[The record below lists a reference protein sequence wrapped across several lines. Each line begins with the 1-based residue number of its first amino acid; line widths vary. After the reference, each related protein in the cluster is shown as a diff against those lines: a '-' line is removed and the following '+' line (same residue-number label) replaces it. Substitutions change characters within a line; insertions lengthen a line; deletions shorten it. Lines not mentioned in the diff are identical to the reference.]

1 MWSDNLLHKIAS
13 IESNV
18 KRLDDELMPAP
29 TTPFTYE
36 VTKKTSV
43 VFVLIPSW
51 SIRGPPYNLA
61 RLSALAEVN
70 GYRTTSIDVNI
81 VAHTDHVNWGLDYDP
96 WHTNR
101 DWKWIHPNYQT
112 EIHPHLEKHLLNC
125 FEQIKELRP
134 TVVGFTQYYC
144 NELPMDWLVKKIRA
158 ELPEIVIVVGGVNI
172 IANIWNEQQLLAK
185 PYDYTVAG
193 EGENLLLKILD
204 EVENNVPRHGHK
216 LLIEKGEVRSSL
228 DNMPASNYRDYD
240 FDLYVSRGIDIE
252 ISRGCIAKCV
262 FCNETHYWKF
272 RERSGLAL
280 VDEIVQLYH
289 TYKVTAL
296 NFVDSLV
303 NGDLKQLLIF
313 ANGLI
318 DNNVKVVWNGLAR
331 CDKRMDLQYLQTLK
345 DSGCYGFGLGIE
357 SGSDKVLKD
366 INKKI
371 TVADV
376 LANVADSSTVGMR
389 HTGLWFVGFPT
400 ESAYNYYETLVLNWN
415 LLPSGTMAC
424 VSVNMFWFDTN
435 AIVTQDTERFD
446 LIDVCYLGN
455 SICTKYNNTKV
466 HSLVKRKGLD
476 ILVNWAKK
484 IQVRGHDFLDFNI
497 AELRPTIN
505 NFYKINFDKINERK
519 VNLELEENMNFNII
533 QTGKGLFADSL
544 INDIFPVLR
553 IFWHILGKYNIV
565 IHYNKEQDFAE
576 YGSSVDFDFTAVYK
590 FSIEEDGTWSA
601 DFDLDYQQP
610 QHAWSRSKWKN
621 LETTSSNTF
630 IAERIAKHIKI
641 PQIPIEKEAKIVQLL
656 EQYKDVD
663 FSFNYHYIGTG
674 KWEEIGEVINVI

>member
-1 MWSDNLLHKIAS
+1 MWSDNLLHQIA
-13 IESNV
+13 ITESTV
-18 KRLDDELMPAP
+18 KRPDNEIAVVDTVLP
-29 TTPFTYE
+29 TAE
-36 VTKKTSV
+36 ISKKTSV

-61 RLSALAEVN
+61 RLSALAEAN
-70 GYRTTSIDVNI
+70 GYKTTSIDMNI
-81 VAHTDHVNWGLDYDP
+81 VAHNDHENWGLDYDP

-101 DWKWIHPNYQT
+101 DWKWIYPNYHQ
-112 EIHPHLEKHLLNC
+112 EIHPHLEKHLLDC
-125 FEQIKELRP
+125 FEQIKALRP
-134 TVVGFTQYYC
+134 TIVGFTQYYC
-144 NELPMDWLVKKIRA
+144 NELPMDWLVQKIRA

-172 IANIWNEQQLLAK
+172 IANIWNENYLLSK

-193 EGENLLLKILD
+193 EGEKLLLQILD
-204 EVENNVPRHGHK
+204 EVESNVPRHGHK
-216 LLIEKGEVRSSL
+216 LLIEKGEVRASL
-228 DNMPASNYRDYD
+228 DDMPASNYRDYD
-240 FDLYVSRGIDIE
+240 FDLYRSKGIDIE

-280 VDEIVQLYH
+280 LDEIIQLYH
-289 TYKVTAL
+289 TYKITEL

-313 ANGLI
+313 AKGLI
-318 DNNVKVVWNGLAR
+318 DKNVKVTWNGLAR
-331 CDKRMDLQYLQTLK
+331 CDKRMDRQYLQTLK

-376 LANVADSSTVGMR
+376 LANVEDSGAVGMR

-455 SICTKYNNTKV
+455 SICTNYNNTKV

-476 ILVNWAKK
+476 ILVHWAKE
-484 IQVRGHDFLDFNI
+484 IQVRGHKFLDFNI
-497 AELRPTIN
+497 VALRPTIG
-505 NFYKINFDKINERK
+505 NFYKINYTKINERK
-519 VNLELEENMNFNII
+519 VDLEEDFDFNII
-533 QTGKGLFADSL
+533 QTGKGSFADTL

-553 IFWHILGKYNIV
+553 IFWHILGKYDIR
-565 IHYNKEQDFAE
+565 IHYNKDEDFAE
-576 YGSSVDFDFTAVYK
+576 YGSSVDYDFTAVYN
-590 FSIEEDGTWSA
+590 FSIEEDGSWSA
-601 DFDLDYQQP
+601 DFDLDYKQP

-621 LETTSSNTF
+621 LEKTSSNTF
-630 IAERIAKHIKI
+630 IAERIAKHIKTLQV
-641 PQIPIEKEAKIVQLL
+641 PSEKEANIVRMLD
-656 EQYKDVD
+656 QYKDVD
-663 FSFNYHYIGTG
+663 FSFNYHYVGTG
-674 KWEEIGEVINVI
+674 KW

>member
-1 MWSDNLLHKIAS
+1 MCTRKLGYLYA
-13 IESNV
+13 
-18 KRLDDELMPAP
+18 
-29 TTPFTYE
+29 
-36 VTKKTSV
+36 
-43 VFVLIPSW
+43 
-51 SIRGPPYNLA
+51 PYNLA
-61 RLSALAEVN
+61 RLSSLIRESGYPLKVLDLNVESHYALKDANPDLTDAWN
-70 GYRTTSIDVNI
+70 GANYWWWQEDEYYTR
-81 VAHTDHVNWGLDYDP
+81 
-96 WHTNR
+96 
-101 DWKWIHPNYQT
+101 IHPTYEPILKEYLEVLLEDNPDIIGFSIYYT
-112 EIHPHLEKHLLNC
+112 NILPTRWMVDEIRKR
-125 FEQIKELRP
+125 RP
-134 TVVGFTQYYC
+134 DITIIFGGPEC
-144 NELPMDWLVKKIRA
+144 NERNYNFKKS
-158 ELPEIVIVVGGVNI
+158 EGVDYYFI
-172 IANIWNEQQLLAK
+172 GESEQ
-185 PYDYTVAG
+185 T
-193 EGENLLLKILD
+193 ILD
-204 EVENNVPRHGHK
+204 FLNNWENGVKP
-216 LLIEKGEVRSSL
+216 IESKIGSL
-228 DNMPASNYRDYD
+228 YSDTRFDIDSLPYPDYSD
-240 FDLYVSRGIDIE
+240 FDLQKYWGKSSICAE

-303 NGDLKQLLIF
+303 NGDPKQLLIF

-371 TVADV
+371 TVANV

>member
-1 MWSDNLLHKIAS
+1 METD
-13 IESNV
+13 V
-18 KRLDDELMPAP
+18 KRTDDSPVPSNIGVQTCEI
-29 TTPFTYE
+29 
-36 VTKKTSV
+36 TKKTSIA
-43 VFVLIPSW
+43 FVLIPSW

-61 RLSALAEVN
+61 RLSALAESH
-70 GYRTTSIDVNI
+70 GYKTTSIDINI
-81 VAHTDHVNWGLDYDP
+81 VAHNDHVNWGLDYDP

-101 DWKWIHPNYQT
+101 DWKWIHPNYHQD
-112 EIHPHLEKHLLNC
+112 IHPHLEKHLIDC

-144 NELPMDWLVKKIRA
+144 NELPMDWLVNKIRA
-158 ELPEIVIVVGGVNI
+158 ELPEIVIIVGGVNI
-172 IANIWNEQQLLAK
+172 IANIWNENHLLSK

-193 EGENLLLKILD
+193 EGENLLLQILD

-216 LLIEKGEVRSSL
+216 LLIEKGEVRASL
-228 DNMPASNYRDYD
+228 DNMPVSNYRDYD
-240 FDLYVSRGIDIE
+240 FDLYRSKGIDIE

-280 VDEIVQLYH
+280 VDEIIHLYN
-289 TYKVTAL
+289 TYKITEL

-313 ANGLI
+313 AKGLI
-318 DNNVKVVWNGLAR
+318 DNNVKVTWNGLAR
-331 CDKRMDLQYLQTLK
+331 CDKRMDRAYLQTLK

-376 LANVADSSTVGMR
+376 LANVEDSGAVGMR

-435 AIVTQDTERFD
+435 AIITQDVEKYD
-446 LIDVCYLGN
+446 LLDVCYLGN
-455 SICTKYNNTKV
+455 SICTNYNNTKV

-476 ILVNWAKK
+476 ILVHWARE
-484 IQVRGHDFLDFNI
+484 IQVRGHNFLDFNI
-497 AELRPTIN
+497 VALRPTIG
-505 NFYKINFDKINERK
+505 NFYKINYSKINERK
-519 VNLELEENMNFNII
+519 VNLEEDVDFNII
-533 QTGKGLFADSL
+533 QTGKGAFADSL

-553 IFWHILGKYNIV
+553 TFWHILGKYDIR
-565 IHYNKEQDFAE
+565 IHYNKDEDFAE
-576 YGSSVDFDFTAVYK
+576 YGSSVDYDFTAVYN
-590 FSIEEDGTWSA
+590 FSIEEDGTWNA
-601 DFDLDYQQP
+601 DFDLDYKQP

-621 LETTSSNTF
+621 LEKTSSNTF
-630 IAERIAKHIKI
+630 IAERIAKHVKN
-641 PQIPIEKEAKIVQLL
+641 PPVPSVKQANIEKMY
-656 EQYKDVD
+656 EQYQTVD
-663 FSFNYHYIGTG
+663 FSFSHHYIGTG
-674 KWEEIGEVINVI
+674 KW

>member
-1 MWSDNLLHKIAS
+1 MWSDNLLHQIAS
-13 IESNV
+13 TETEV
-18 KRLDDELMPAP
+18 KRISDEPVPSNIGAQ
-29 TTPFTYE
+29 TFE
-36 VTKKTSV
+36 ITKKTSIA
-43 VFVLIPSW
+43 FVLIPSW

-61 RLSALAEVN
+61 RLSALAEAN
-70 GYRTTSIDVNI
+70 GYKTTSIDMNI
-81 VAHTDHVNWGLDYDP
+81 VAHNDHHNWGLDYDP

-101 DWKWIHPNYQT
+101 DWKWIDPNYYID
-112 EIHPHLEKHLLNC
+112 IHPHLEKHLLDC
-125 FEQIKELRP
+125 FEKIKALRP
-134 TVVGFTQYYC
+134 TIVGFTQYYC
-144 NELPMDWLVKKIRA
+144 NELPMDWLVRKIRA
-158 ELPEIVIVVGGVNI
+158 ELPEIVIIVGGVNI
-172 IANIWNEQQLLAK
+172 IANIWNENYLLSK

-204 EVENNVPRHGHK
+204 EVENDVPRHGHK
-216 LLIEKGEVRSSL
+216 LLIEKGEVRASL

-240 FDLYVSRGIDIE
+240 FDLYRSKGIDIE

-280 VDEIVQLYH
+280 LDEIIHLYN
-289 TYKVTAL
+289 TYKITEL

-313 ANGLI
+313 AKGLI
-318 DNNVKVVWNGLAR
+318 DNNVKVTWNGLAR

-376 LANVADSSTVGMR
+376 LANVEDSGKVGMR

-400 ESAYNYYETLVLNWN
+400 ESPYNYYETLVLNWN

-435 AIVTQDTERFD
+435 AIITQDSERYD

-476 ILVNWAKK
+476 ILVHWAKE
-484 IQVRGHDFLDFNI
+484 IQVSGHDFLDFNI
-497 AELRPTIN
+497 AALRPTIG
-505 NFYKINFDKINERK
+505 NFYKINYTKINERK
-519 VNLELEENMNFNII
+519 VNLEVEDTIDFNII
-533 QTGKGLFADSL
+533 KTDKGSFADSL

-553 IFWHILGKYNIV
+553 IFWHILGKYDIE

-576 YGSSVDFDFTAVYK
+576 YGSSVDFDFTGVYK

-601 DFDLDYQQP
+601 DFDLSYKQP
-610 QHAWSRSKWKN
+610 PYAWSRSKWKN
-621 LETTSSNTF
+621 LEKTSSNTF
-630 IAERIAKHIKI
+630 IAERIAKHVKTPVI
-641 PQIPIEKEAKIVQLL
+641 PNEKEAQIARMY
-656 EQYKDVD
+656 EEYKDVD
-663 FSFNYHYIGTG
+663 FSFDYHYVGTG
-674 KWEEIGEVINVI
+674 KW

>member
-1 MWSDNLLHKIAS
+1 MESTVTRTDDPVP
-13 IESNV
+13 SNV
-18 KRLDDELMPAP
+18 VVKTSEI
-29 TTPFTYE
+29 
-36 VTKKTSV
+36 TKKTSIA
-43 VFVLIPSW
+43 FVLIPSW

-61 RLSALAEVN
+61 RLSALAEEN
-70 GYRTTSIDVNI
+70 GYKTTSIDMNI
-81 VAHTDHVNWGLDYDP
+81 VAHNDHVNWGLDYDP

-101 DWKWIHPNYQT
+101 DWKWIYPSYHQD
-112 EIHPHLEKHLLNC
+112 IHPHLEKHLLDC
-125 FEQIKELRP
+125 FERIKELRP

-144 NELPMDWLVKKIRA
+144 NELPMDWLVNKIRA
-158 ELPEIVIVVGGVNI
+158 ELPEIVIIVGGVNI
-172 IANIWNEQQLLAK
+172 IANIWNENHLLSK

-193 EGENLLLKILD
+193 EGEHLLLKILD
-204 EVENNVPRHGHK
+204 DVENNVPRHGHK
-216 LLIEKGEVRSSL
+216 LLIEKGEVRASL

-240 FDLYVSRGIDIE
+240 FDLYRSKGIDIE

-280 VDEIVQLYH
+280 LDEIIELYN
-289 TYKVTAL
+289 TYKITEL

-313 ANGLI
+313 AKGLI
-318 DNNVKVVWNGLAR
+318 DNNVKVTWNGLAR
-331 CDKRMDLQYLQTLK
+331 CDKRMDRQYLQTLK

-376 LANVADSSTVGMR
+376 LANVEDSGTVGMR

-435 AIVTQDTERFD
+435 AIITQDVEKYD

-455 SICTKYNNTKV
+455 SICTNYNNTKV

-476 ILVNWAKK
+476 ILIHWARE
-484 IQVRGHDFLDFNI
+484 IQVHGHNFLDFNI
-497 AELRPTIN
+497 VALRPTIG
-505 NFYKINFDKINERK
+505 NFYKINYSKINERK
-519 VNLELEENMNFNII
+519 VDLEEDFDFNII
-533 QTGKGLFADSL
+533 HTGKGAFADSL

-553 IFWHILGKYNIV
+553 IFWHILGKYDIE
-565 IHYNKEQDFAE
+565 IRYNKDEDFAE
-576 YGSSVDFDFTAVYK
+576 YGSSVDFDFTGVYK
-590 FSIEEDGTWSA
+590 FSIEEDGTWTA
-601 DFDLDYQQP
+601 DFDLDYKQP
-610 QHAWSRSKWKN
+610 PYAWSRSKWKN
-621 LETTSSNTF
+621 LEKTSSNTF
-630 IAERIAKHIKI
+630 IAERIAKHVKN
-641 PQIPIEKEAKIVQLL
+641 PQVPSVKQANIEKMY
-656 EQYKDVD
+656 EQYQNVD
-663 FSFNYHYIGTG
+663 FSFSYHYVGTG
-674 KWEEIGEVINVI
+674 KW

>member
-1 MWSDNLLHKIAS
+1 MWSDNLLHQVAS
-13 IESNV
+13 IESTV
-18 KRLDDELMPAP
+18 KRPDNELSPLNVEI
-29 TTPFTYE
+29 TPKE
-36 VTKKTSV
+36 LNKKTSI

-61 RLSALAEVN
+61 RLSALAEEN
-70 GYRTTSIDVNI
+70 GYKTSSIDLNI
-81 VAHTDHVNWGLDYDP
+81 VAHNDHTNWGLDYDP

-101 DWKWIHPNYQT
+101 DWKWIDPNYYQD
-112 EIHPHLEKHLLNC
+112 IHPHLEKHLINC
-125 FEQIKELRP
+125 FEQIKALRP

-144 NELPMDWLVKKIRA
+144 NELPMDWLVRKIKA

-172 IANIWNEQQLLAK
+172 IANIWNEKYLLDK

-193 EGENLLLKILD
+193 DGEKLLIQVLD
-204 EVENNVPRHGHK
+204 EIENNVPRHGHK
-216 LLIEKGEVRSSL
+216 LLIEKGEVRASL
-228 DNMPASNYRDYD
+228 DNMPVSNYRDYD
-240 FDLYVSRGIDIE
+240 FDSYRSRGIDIE
-252 ISRGCIAKCV
+252 ISKGCIAKCV

-280 VDEIVQLYH
+280 LNEVIFLYH
-289 TYKVTAL
+289 TYKITEI

-313 ANGLI
+313 AQGLI
-318 DNNVKVVWNGLAR
+318 DNNIKVTWNGLSR
-331 CDKRMDLQYLQTLK
+331 CDKRMDRKYLQTLK

-376 LANVADSSTVGMR
+376 LANVEDSSAVGMR

-435 AIVTQDTERFD
+435 AIITQDTERFD

-455 SICTKYNNTKV
+455 SICTNYNNTKV

-476 ILVNWAKK
+476 ILVHWAKE
-484 IQVRGHDFLDFNI
+484 IQVRGHKFLDFNI
-497 AELRPTIN
+497 AELRPTIG
-505 NFYKINFDKINERK
+505 NFYKINYTKINERK
-519 VNLELEENMNFNII
+519 IDLEENVDFDII
-533 QTGKGLFADSL
+533 QTGHGSFADSL
-544 INDIFPVLR
+544 INDIFPILR
-553 IFWHILGKYNIV
+553 IFWHILGKYDIE
-565 IHYNKEQDFAE
+565 IHYNKEEDFAE

-590 FSIEEDGTWSA
+590 FSIEENGAWHA
-601 DFDLDYQQP
+601 DFDLDYKQP
-610 QHAWSRSKWKN
+610 LHAWSRSKWKN
-621 LETTSSNTF
+621 LEKTSSNTF
-630 IAERIAKHIKI
+630 IAERIARHIKT
-641 PQIPIEKEAKIVQLL
+641 PQVPSEKEAKIARML

-663 FSFNYHYIGTG
+663 FSFNYHYIGSG
-674 KWEEIGEVINVI
+674 NWSN